1 MDVGAW
7 LRELGL
13 ERYEQAF
20 RDNDV
25 DAEILPNLSAEDLR
39 DIGVNSVGHRRK
51 LLGAVAKL
59 KNLSASVEGE
69 LTDRDG
75 AQSAATTATREP
87 SGFEAERRQLT
98 VLFCDLVGSTELS
111 ARLDPED
118 MGRVIGAYQD
128 CCAEVVARWDGHVAK
143 YMGDGVLAYFG
154 WPRAHEDDA
163 ERSVRA
169 GLDLVQRVER
179 LTATDGAQLGARVG
193 IATGLVMVGDLIG
206 EGAAQEEAVVGETP
220 NRAARIQ
227 AVAPPGSVV
236 IDPGCQQLVG
246 GLFEYT
252 DLGAQELKGFA
263 GPVQVWRVLGESR
276 AESRFEA
283 MHGQQLTALVGR
295 EHEIDLLA
303 DRWERAK
310 EGEGQVVLLS
320 GEPGIGKSRIVRAL
334 RERLAGEPHTPLSHY
349 CSPYHTNSAL
359 YPVIGLLE
367 RAAGFTRDDRAD
379 ARLDKLEACWLGAP
393 NRSARRCCWSP
404 RYSGSRPAIAI
415 RRRRSARSA
424 RSSARSRCW
433 STRSRAWRPGSR
445 CLSL

>member
-51 LLGAVAKL
+51 LLGAVARL

-98 VLFCDLVGSTELS
+98 VMFCDLVGSTELS

-128 CCAEVVARWDGHVAK
+128 CCAEVAARWDGCVAK
-143 YMGDGVLAYFG
+143 YMGDGMLAYFG
-154 WPRAHEDDA
+154 WPQAHEDDA

-227 AVAPPGSVV
+227 AVAPPGR
-236 IDPGCQQLVG
+236 G
-246 GLFEYT
+246 G
-252 DLGAQELKGFA
+252 G
-263 GPVQVWRVLGESR
+263 
-276 AESRFEA
+276 
-283 MHGQQLTALVGR
+283 
-295 EHEIDLLA
+295 
-303 DRWERAK
+303 
-310 EGEGQVVLLS
+310 
-320 GEPGIGKSRIVRAL
+320 
-334 RERLAGEPHTPLSHY
+334 
-349 CSPYHTNSAL
+349 
-359 YPVIGLLE
+359 
-367 RAAGFTRDDRAD
+367 
-379 ARLDKLEACWLGAP
+379 WLGGCDDMQICI
-393 NRSARRCCWSP
+393 S
-404 RYSGSRPAIAI
+404 
-415 RRRRSARSA
+415 
-424 RSSARSRCW
+424 
-433 STRSRAWRPGSR
+433 
-445 CLSL
+445 